1 MKAIRDLLQEA
12 DPLRIE
18 SEPAAADRS
27 FRRQAIVTAAA
38 TSALPATESRSR
50 IPVYL
55 SVILLAIV
63 AFAVGSRLWSPSI
76 GNVQAA
82 VRFEVRLAEWKP
94 APGLR
99 EAKIAGTRDLIYLHD
114 EVIVTN
120 SDIAQAKVI
129 PQANGSDFKI
139 GVTLNPAGARKMHT
153 FTENHIGKIAA
164 ILIDGEVVAAPV
176 VTSPI
181 AESAVIDGHLT
192 KKEAE
197 KIVAG
202 MIIR

>member
-38 TSALPATESRSR
+38 SALPATGSWSR

-55 SVILLAIV
+55 SVILIV
-63 AFAVGSRLWSPSI
+63 IAAFAVGSRLWSPSI
-76 GNVQAA
+76 SNVQAA
-82 VRFEVRLAEWKP
+82 VRFEVRLAERQP
-94 APGLR
+94 APGLK

-114 EVIVTN
+114 
-120 SDIAQAKVI
+120 DIAQAKVI
-129 PQANGSDFKI
+129 PQANGSNFCI
-139 GVTLNPAGARKMHT
+139 SVTLNPAGAKKMHT
-153 FTENHIGKIAA
+153 FTESHIGKLAA

-176 VTSPI
+176 VNSPI
-181 AESAVIDGHLT
+181 AESAFIEGHFT

>member
-1 MKAIRDLLQEA
+1 MKAIKDLLQEA
-12 DPLRIE
+12 DPLRVE
-18 SEPAAADRS
+18 SEPSAADRS

-99 EAKIAGTRDLIYLHD
+99 EAKIAGTRDLIDLHD

>member
-1 MKAIRDLLQEA
+1 MKAIKDLLQEA
-12 DPLRIE
+12 DPLRVE
-18 SEPAAADRS
+18 SEPSAADRS

-63 AFAVGSRLWSPSI
+63 AFAVGLRLWSPSI

-82 VRFEVRLAEWKP
+82 VRFEVRLAERKP

>member
-1 MKAIRDLLQEA
+1 MKAIKDLLQEA
-12 DPLRIE
+12 DPLRVE
-18 SEPAAADRS
+18 SEPSAVDRG

-38 TSALPATESRSR
+38 SALPATGSWSR

-55 SVILLAIV
+55 SVILIV
-63 AFAVGSRLWSPSI
+63 IAAFAVGSRLWSPSI
-76 GNVQAA
+76 SNVQAA
-82 VRFEVRLAEWKP
+82 VRFEVRLAERKP
-94 APGLR
+94 APGLK
-99 EAKIAGTRDLIYLHD
+99 EAKIAGTGDLIYLHD

-129 PQANGSDFKI
+129 PQANGSDFSI
-139 GVTLNPAGARKMHT
+139 GVTLNPAGAKKMHT
-153 FTENHIGKIAA
+153 FTESHIGKLAA

-176 VTSPI
+176 VNSPI